1 MSLEKVS
8 QEDMLSQFRE
18 RMEVLLKQN
27 QEAVTVIRQNEQT
40 ILKLKGA
47 IEALEYYVDP
57 PAEEEVLDDTLE
69 AGPPG
74 E

>member
-1 MSLEKVS
+1 MTIEKVS
-8 QEDMLSQFRE
+8 QEDMLTSFRE
-18 RMEVLLKQN
+18 RMDTLLEEN
-27 QEAVTVIRQNEQT
+27 QKLISAIRQNEQT

-57 PAEEEVLDDTLE
+57 PAEEEVVQET
-69 AGPPG
+69 GPQ

>member
-1 MSLEKVS
+1 MTIEKVS
-8 QEDMLSQFRE
+8 QEDMLTSFRE
-18 RMEVLLKQN
+18 RMDSLLEEN
-27 QEAVTVIRQNEQT
+27 QKLISAIRQNEQT

-57 PAEEEVLDDTLE
+57 PTEEAVVEET
-69 AGPPG
+69 PPQK